1 MLLRKSVELIFF
13 GEQPGRYDVEIVLHA
28 GSAIVNQ
35 ESIGTG
41 AVRAVV
47 SRRIIHHLKTISR
60 VVESRGIKLDPAVG
74 GKGMIFKQDAGKF

>member
-47 SRRIIHHLKTISR
+47 SRRIIHHFKPGSS
-60 VVESRGIKLDPAVG
+60 VDESRGIKLGPAIG
-74 GKGMIFKQDAGKF
+74 GKGMILQQDAGKF